1 MHFSV
6 TGMSLGHRILQ
17 EMEIWVTLPG
27 KYLCE
32 HEMRRKWP
40 MVDHGKTIFI
50 CGYLMR
56 NEAESFLDLEAIAM
70 NCLSE
75 REEYRH
81 WM

>member
-1 MHFSV
+1 MYFSV

-27 KYLCE
+27 KNLCE

-56 NEAESFLDLEAIAM
+56 NEAESFLDLEDIAM